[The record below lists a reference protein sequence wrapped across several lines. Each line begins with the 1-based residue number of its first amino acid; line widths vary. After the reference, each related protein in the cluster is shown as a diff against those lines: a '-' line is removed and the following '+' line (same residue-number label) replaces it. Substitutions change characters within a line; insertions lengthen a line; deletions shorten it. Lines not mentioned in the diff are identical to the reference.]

1 MRIINYKAPE
11 SKDFQRYVD
20 IGSCESQI
28 ESYCIYSIDSKLNY
42 NDWLI
47 EFNKISLGEQM
58 LSLNYYWRQ
67 FHLNDDLK
75 FVVRTDDYFINV
87 YGEKIDKVF
96 TDNYN
101 LFFEFN
107 EKWFYNHLSF
117 DGLDLVETHEN
128 IDYSEDNDDGFMT
141 KVYFRDGSEI
151 KFLDDNDNIFSL
163 YVLESDYTQLLNDM
177 KLIINKFIL

>member
-1 MRIINYKAPE
+1 MRIINYKEPE

-28 ESYCIYSIDSKLNY
+28 ESYCIYSTDSKLNY

-47 EFNKISLGEQM
+47 EFNKKSLGEQM
-58 LSLNYYWRQ
+58 LSLNFYWRQ

-75 FVVRTDDYFINV
+75 LVVRTDDYFIKV
-87 YGEKIDKVF
+87 YGEKIDKIF
-96 TDNYN
+96 TENYN

-107 EKWFYNHLSF
+107 EKWFYNHLLF
-117 DGLDLVETHEN
+117 DGLNLVETHEN
-128 IDYSEDNDDGFMT
+128 IDYSEGNDDGFMT
-141 KVYFRDGSEI
+141 KVYFKDGSQI

-163 YVLESDYTQLLNDM
+163 YVLESDCTQLLNDM
-177 KLIINKFIL
+177 KLLINKFIL